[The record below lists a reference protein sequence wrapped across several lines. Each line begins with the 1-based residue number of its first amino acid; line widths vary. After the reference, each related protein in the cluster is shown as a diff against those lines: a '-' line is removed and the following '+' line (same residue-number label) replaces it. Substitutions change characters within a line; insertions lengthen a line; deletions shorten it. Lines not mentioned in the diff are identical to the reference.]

1 LRPEELPE
9 VDQLKKDCA
18 VAVKGPV
25 EETAG
30 KVNVLLQG
38 YCNQSR
44 INSFTLQS
52 DTNYVAQ
59 NAGRISR
66 ALFEISMKRGW
77 CTMANYFL
85 NLSKCIDRRMRG
97 DQTPLRQFYQDEL
110 PRDVVRRIEEM
121 KIDVNSMVDMTAQE
135 VGQLCHSQ
143 KLGGKILSLVNM
155 LPHLEVYAVVQPI
168 TRGIIRMSLTL
179 TAAFKWSDRY
189 HGSSEP
195 FWIWVEDD
203 EHKLELTLPVREPL
217 PPQYY
222 VRVVSDRWVGCH
234 SMIAVSFQHLVR
246 KNTFTRS

>member
-1 LRPEELPE
+1 
-9 VDQLKKDCA
+9 
-18 VAVKGPV
+18 
-25 EETAG
+25 
-30 KVNVLLQG
+30 
-38 YCNQSR
+38 
-44 INSFTLQS
+44 
-52 DTNYVAQ
+52 
-59 NAGRISR
+59 
-66 ALFEISMKRGW
+66 
-77 CTMANYFL
+77 MAIYFL

-110 PRDVVRRIEEM
+110 PRDVVRRIEEK
-121 KIDVNSMVDMTAQE
+121 KIDVNSMVDMTPQE

-195 FWIWVEDD
+195 FWIWVEDGENEVIYHSEAFLLMKKQKED

-234 SMIAVSFQHLVR
+234 SMIAVSFQHLVSESGVLATVAR
-246 KNTFTRS
+246 AEIISIDG